1 MMNNYTY
8 SLIRYVPNPLR
19 GEMVNIG
26 LVVFSKKLDIRLL
39 KSATKIRM
47 LDNETSIADLRKLE
61 TNLLE
66 LSAFNESQSYDS
78 LHSIV
83 SCFSSSIILSKPAT
97 FSISHISQYD
107 AKVSNL
113 FDVLV
118 KPYAVREPVTRNSRL
133 VTSLKRKFA
142 SIDILASD
150 PSELDEHKIVS
161 NYVLNQSTGIS
172 VDFMLKNGKYHLTE
186 VIDYDVV
193 DKKGKFKE
201 TTMKLMTFVEG
212 QKSLDGETASYFV
225 YSASSKTENEVAQQI
240 NLAENYSTNIFNM
253 ASKQDEAEYFQII
266 QDAVGRQLPLVH

>member
-1 MMNNYTY
+1 MNNFSY
-8 SLIRYVPNPLR
+8 SLIRYIPNPLR

-26 LVVFSKKLDIRLL
+26 LVVYNKDLDIRLL

-47 LDNETSIADLRKLE
+47 IDDETSITDLRKLE
-61 TNLLE
+61 SNLLE
-66 LSAFNESQSYDS
+66 LSSFEEVQSYDS
-78 LHSIV
+78 LYGLL

-97 FSISHISQYD
+97 FSIGHINQYE
-107 AKVSNL
+107 AKVANL

-118 KPYAVREPVTRNSRL
+118 KPFATREPVTRNSRL

-142 SIDILASD
+142 SIDILASN

-161 NYVLNQSTGIS
+161 NYVINQSTGIS

-193 DKKGKFKE
+193 DKKGKYKE

-225 YSASSKTENEVAQQI
+225 YSASSKTESEVAQQI

-253 ASKQDEAEYFQII
+253 ASKKDEADYFQII
-266 QDAVGRQLPLVH
+266 QNAVGHQLPLVH